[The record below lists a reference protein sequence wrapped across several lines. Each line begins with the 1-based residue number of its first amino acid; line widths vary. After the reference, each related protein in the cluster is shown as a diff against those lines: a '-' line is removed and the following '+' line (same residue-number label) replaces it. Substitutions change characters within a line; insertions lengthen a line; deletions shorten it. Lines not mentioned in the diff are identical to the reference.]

1 MSGSSKINFFPS
13 HSSKRFKLFHH
24 NTLTRRAKRNSFRT
38 NSDSILLKMYYCVL
52 VISGIIT
59 IIQNYKKPLFLF
71 LIELVGSLIRI
82 SSLTLFLAITHHSI
96 LQKFFH
102 TSYEHT
108 LWLHKKSGKQTIKL
122 IKLHSFLY
130 VVAFFVSKISMI
142 TIDKSSVPSTR
153 GFVFSLLTFVLL
165 FGLKKGLKLRK
176 KIYEP
181 FYFSHVIITIFL
193 FPVSAFT
200 HDLKPFLCTTA
211 VGFSLWVIDL
221 FYRIFLFYFKTPA
234 KIVAIRSQKN
244 YLPTNGEK
252 KTINKDYNNNN
263 NTKGD
268 DENNSENNSKDKNSE
283 NNGYKSHT
291 YIPDSKVL
299 TVEMDNFQY
308 EPMQWVRLCIPS
320 ISKYQMHPLTI
331 CSPPMLP
338 DEKTGKVRIDI
349 LIKAMG
355 DWSKKVV
362 DSPSKFLLDKPV
374 KIEGPLGTSSLD
386 VLSYKYF
393 ILIGGGCGVG
403 PILSL
408 MLALKELRDTDFGDK
423 LIKLKFFWMVKEFQE
438 LELFQDQLEQA
449 SDQFKKYE
457 VKCFATRQKREDFE
471 NKYTIP
477 DFVNFG
483 RPDFSQILKSTAE
496 NAQKKNVKR
505 IGVFACGPARLVKQI
520 QNDCLD
526 SSNSEIV
533 LDFSREVT
541 GF

>member
-1 MSGSSKINFFPS
+1 MNGSSKINFFPS
-13 HSSKRFKLFHH
+13 HTSKGFKLFHH
-24 NTLTRRAKRNSFRT
+24 NTLTRRAKRNSLRT
-38 NSDSILLKMYYCVL
+38 NSDYILLKMYYCVL
-52 VISGIIT
+52 VIYGIVS

-71 LIELVGSLIRI
+71 LIGFVGSLIRI

-130 VVAFFVSKISMI
+130 ALAFFVSKMSII

-153 GFVFSLLTFVLL
+153 GFAFSLLTFVVL
-165 FGLKKGLKLRK
+165 FCLKKGLKLRK
-176 KIYEP
+176 KVYEP
-181 FYFSHVIITIFL
+181 FYFSHVIFTIFL
-193 FPVSAFT
+193 FPVASLT

-234 KIVAIRSQKN
+234 KIVAIRSQKS
-244 YLPTNGEK
+244 YLPTNQDQK
-252 KTINKDYNNNN
+252 SSNSNNNN
-263 NTKGD
+263 SNSD
-268 DENNSENNSKDKNSE
+268 HNSENNKDNNSE
-283 NNGYKSHT
+283 KNQTNSSS

-299 TVEMDNFQY
+299 TVEIDNFEY
-308 EPMQWVRLCIPS
+308 EPMQWIRLCIPS

-331 CSPPMLP
+331 CSPPRLP
-338 DEKTGKVRIDI
+338 DKQTGKMRIDI

-362 DSPSKFLLDKPV
+362 DSPNKFLLDKPV
-374 KIEGPLGTSSLD
+374 KIEGPLGSSSLD

-408 MLALKELRDTDFGDK
+408 MLALKELQDTDFGDK
-423 LIKLKFFWMVKEFQE
+423 LIKLKFFWMVKEFQG
-438 LELFQDQLEQA
+438 LELFQDQLEKV
-449 SDQFKKYE
+449 SDQLKKYQ
-457 VKCFATRQKREDFE
+457 VKCFVTRQKREDFE

-477 DFVNFG
+477 DFVHFG
-483 RPDFSQILKSTAE
+483 RPNFSQILKSTSEKAE
-496 NAQKKNVKR
+496 KKNVKR

-541 GF
+541 SF